1 MSHGQNL
8 PKRLVFLLSLFCLTL
23 PSLLDPS
30 SMLAKYKKIEVKIN
44 PPNFYPSHLSQ
55 EELTIAADPYWD
67 EEKIGQVFD
76 LKDLLTRG
84 ILPIHVIIENGSA
97 HPIAVNERAIQ
108 LLDRHRGVFEAMTTG
123 EVLSVLF
130 ARSPRQSPPVNL
142 PIPLPKKTGPSP
154 GAHQEIELDLE
165 QNSLHSSP
173 IESGQTRGGFVFFH
187 LPMETTLHGGFLLYL
202 PDIMDCAINKPKL
215 FFEIEL
221 K

>member
-1 MSHGQNL
+1 MSNGQNL

-23 PSLLDPS
+23 PSLMAPS
-30 SMLAKYKKIEVKIN
+30 SLLAKYKKIEVKIN
-44 PPNFYPSHLSQ
+44 PPSFYPSHWSQ
-55 EELTIAADPYWD
+55 EELTIAADPYWED
-67 EEKIGQVFD
+67 EKIGQVFD
-76 LKDLLTRG
+76 LKDLLKRG

-97 HPIAVNERAIQ
+97 HPIAVNGRAIQ
-108 LLDRHRGVFEAMTTG
+108 LLDRHYGVFEAMTTE

-130 ARSPRQSPPVNL
+130 ARSPRRSPPVNL
-142 PIPLPKKTGPSP
+142 PIPLPKKTGPSA

-165 QNSLHSSP
+165 QNSLHSSR

-187 LPMETTLHGGFLLYL
+187 LPRENTPQSGFRLYI
-202 PDIMDCAINKPKL
+202 PDIMDVATNKPEL